1 MRELDLLLT
10 DFLDN
15 DYAGS
20 VQERKRA
27 FHALLA
33 LSDPELIGYLL
44 RGQSPAEPELADV
57 VNIIRNKART

>member
-15 DYAGS
+15 DYANS
-20 VQERKRA
+20 AADLKTA

-33 LSDPELIGYLL
+33 LSDPELISYLL
-44 RGQSPAEPELADV
+44 GGQYPAEAELADV
-57 VNIIRNKART
+57 VSVIRNKART